1 MPHKNISLNKM
12 AATAMGIAYGV
23 FLILLVCMDWYL
35 IGDYQ
40 KSRRQGEEELLGS
53 YAGQVGEDLEE
64 INATFFDVFNNNR
77 FFLALT
83 GILTEE
89 ASYDNEYELDF
100 SLKNRVTLEEW
111 MHGYILYYNGNQKV
125 RSYADTN
132 RIEIN
137 DLRKFKEITAKMV
150 EGDVSNWR
158 WNFIEMDGHVY
169 GMLLGKRG
177 NASLCM
183 LYNLDWI
190 EENLQDE
197 KDGRVIA
204 YVYDKQIL
212 GDGEHSGQW
221 GKELAD
227 RLGSTDNSY
236 QRYVQGYYLYGHR
249 VENTGLWIC
258 MATPLTLFTYLNIP
272 QLLLLLFTIGSLLV
286 ALLLYRY
293 MRREIILPLRE
304 LGVVMNRIRD
314 GEWEAVVE
322 HGARFEEIQKINE
335 ALGAMMTEIKKQ
347 KLLSYEQTIEKQRA
361 QMQYLQIQLKPHFYL
376 NSLKTLNVFALNGE
390 SGRMQDLIMHLSY
403 HLRYLLQAERE
414 MVPLAAEIDYVRN
427 YEKLQEDM
435 AGRRFVILWTVQ
447 EEMDEWTVPTLC
459 IQTFVENS
467 FKYAK
472 LSSMQKELV
481 IEISV
486 SQLETEEGRFLDICV
501 RDNGAGYPKKILN
514 EINDEPVEGCVSV
527 GINNLKRRCQILYQ
541 SWAEYDFYNDEGAVS
556 ELILPWMKVRI

>member
-77 FFLALT
+77 YFLALT

-125 RSYADTN
+125 RSYVDTN

-221 GKELAD
+221 GEELAD

-236 QRYVQGYYLYGHR
+236 QGYVQGYYLYGHR
-249 VENTGLWIC
+249 VENTRLWIC

>member
-1 MPHKNISLNKM
+1 M
-12 AATAMGIAYGV
+12 
-23 FLILLVCMDWYL
+23 
-35 IGDYQ
+35 
-40 KSRRQGEEELLGS
+40 
-53 YAGQVGEDLEE
+53 
-64 INATFFDVFNNNR
+64 
-77 FFLALT
+77 
-83 GILTEE
+83 
-89 ASYDNEYELDF
+89 
-100 SLKNRVTLEEW
+100 
-111 MHGYILYYNGNQKV
+111 
-125 RSYADTN
+125 
-132 RIEIN
+132 
-137 DLRKFKEITAKMV
+137 
-150 EGDVSNWR
+150 
-158 WNFIEMDGHVY
+158 
-169 GMLLGKRG
+169 
-177 NASLCM
+177 
-183 LYNLDWI
+183 
-190 EENLQDE
+190 
-197 KDGRVIA
+197 
-204 YVYDKQIL
+204 
-212 GDGEHSGQW
+212 
-221 GKELAD
+221 
-227 RLGSTDNSY
+227 
-236 QRYVQGYYLYGHR
+236 
-249 VENTGLWIC
+249 
-258 MATPLTLFTYLNIP
+258 
-272 QLLLLLFTIGSLLV
+272 

-486 SQLETEEGRFLDICV
+486 SQLET
-501 RDNGAGYPKKILN
+501 
-514 EINDEPVEGCVSV
+514 
-527 GINNLKRRCQILYQ
+527 
-541 SWAEYDFYNDEGAVS
+541 
-556 ELILPWMKVRI
+556 